1 MAFRLQAGWLAVAA
15 LVATTLG
22 LQASETRL
30 LDLQGDI
37 GVPADSALAMF
48 LIGLAVGVPAG
59 IVLFF
64 GYLMMRERAETEQ
77 DRELD
82 SLLNAASDREPG
94 AGAWGQHDHRRQS
107 PFEREGTADEQLD
120 PWERP
125 SDWWRHAG
133 DDA

>member
-1 MAFRLQAGWLAVAA
+1 MAVVLA
-15 LVATTLG
+15 TSLG
-22 LQASETRL
+22 AQASETAGL
-30 LDLQGDI
+30 QLQGDI

-64 GYLMMRERAETEQ
+64 AYLMMRERSETEQ

-82 SLLNAASDREPG
+82 SLLSTVSDREPG
-94 AGAWGQHDHRRQS
+94 HGAWGQHDHRHQS
-107 PFEREGTADEQLD
+107 PFEREGTAEEQLD